1 MKIEVFS
8 EQETKDIAYNIAKN
22 AKKGDIYCVS
32 GDLGAGKTHFSKGFA
47 KGLLIEEHITS
58 PTFNIVNEY
67 TQGTI
72 LFYHFDVYRITD
84 IQEMYDIG
92 YEEYFFG
99 EGVCL
104 IEWAELVKEIIPK
117 NATWIK
123 ITKNLEKG
131 ENYRLIEVIKNEN
144 FGN

>member
-67 TQGTI
+67 TQGTL